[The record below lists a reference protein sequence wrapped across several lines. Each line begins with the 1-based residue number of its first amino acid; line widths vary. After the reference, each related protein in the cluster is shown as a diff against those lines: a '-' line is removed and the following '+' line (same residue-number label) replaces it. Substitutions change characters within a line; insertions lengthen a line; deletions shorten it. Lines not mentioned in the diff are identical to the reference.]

1 MNVKIEII
9 PNESQIYPT
18 VGDWRFDDWGD
29 LTIKVSDMKNWKYE
43 MLVAIHELVEVC
55 LCKERGIKQS
65 DVDAFD
71 IQFEKER
78 EQGLHLQDEEPGFAP
93 NAPYLK
99 EHTFATLI
107 EKEMAVQLG
116 VDWGIYDKTVMEL

>member
-1 MNVKIEII
+1 
-9 PNESQIYPT
+9 
-18 VGDWRFDDWGD
+18 
-29 LTIKVSDMKNWKYE
+29 

-116 VDWGIYDKTVMEL
+116 VDWGTYDKTVMEL